1 MLQLQSAFGVV
12 ALLAIAWAFGENRG
26 AVSLR
31 QAAIGLAVTFLT
43 AVALI
48 KLPLVAHAF
57 GVINNAVGAISAAS
71 RAGTS
76 FVFGYLGGAALPFDL
91 KSPGADF
98 ILAFQALPVV
108 LVMSVLTT
116 LLFYWRVL
124 PPVVR
129 GMAWLLERTLGV
141 GGAVGLSTAANIF
154 LGMVEAPLFIRP
166 YLAHL
171 TRAELFLVMTG
182 GMAGIA
188 GTVLVLYATLLA
200 PLIPDAAAHFVIA
213 SVLGAPAA
221 ILISL
226 IMVPET
232 SDRHTGGTLADPDMH
247 ASSTMDAIV
256 KGTSAGLEL
265 LLNIVA
271 MLIVLVALVHLA
283 NAILGL
289 LPELGG
295 AAISLQRMLGLRHGS
310 GVLADGPAVAA
321 GSHRG
326 RPDGG
331 QDRAQRA
338 DRLCRSV
345 EARRRCARSALP
357 PDHALCDV
365 RLCQFRQP
373 RHHDRRAR
381 HHGAAAPR
389 RNQFARIEIDR
400 FRHPDDLPD
409 GRDRRRVELRVCC
422 HSGRGEIASPQ
433 CKSSF
438 IAGMAKPSIAA
449 QQSMDSRRSA
459 PRKDDLPQPA
469 SSTVLNSAGRITSSN
484 STSSE

>member
-1 MLQLQSAFGVV
+1 MLQLQSAFGVF
-12 ALLAIAWAFGENRG
+12 ALLVLAWGFGENRR

-31 QAAIGLAVTFLT
+31 QAAIGLVATFVT
-43 AVALI
+43 AIVLI
-48 KLPLVAHAF
+48 KVPIVTHAF
-57 GVINNAVGAISAAS
+57 GVINDAVGTIAAAS

-76 FVFGYLGGAALPFDL
+76 FVFGYLGGGALPFDP
-91 KSPGADF
+91 KTPGADF

-124 PPVVR
+124 PPIVR

-166 YLAHL
+166 YLAQL
-171 TRAELFLVMTG
+171 SRSELFLVMTG

-232 SDRHTGGTLADPDMH
+232 ADKRTGGTLEHADTNV
-247 ASSTMDAIV
+247 SSTMDAIV
-256 KGTSAGLEL
+256 QGTSAGLEL

-271 MLIVLVALVHLA
+271 MLIVLVALVYLA

-289 LPELGG
+289 LPNLGG
-295 AAISLQRMLGLRHGS
+295 APISLQRLLGYVMAPVCWLLGL
-310 GVLADGPAVAA
+310 PWPQAVTA
-321 GSHRG
+321 GSLMG
-326 RPDGG
+326 T
-331 QDRAQRA
+331 
-338 DRLCRSV
+338 
-345 EARRRCARSALP
+345 
-357 PDHALCDV
+357 
-365 RLCQFRQP
+365 
-373 RHHDRRAR
+373 
-381 HHGAAAPR
+381 
-389 RNQFARIEIDR
+389 
-400 FRHPDDLPD
+400 
-409 GRDRRRVELRVCC
+409 
-422 HSGRGEIASPQ
+422 
-433 CKSSF
+433 K
-438 IAGMAKPSIAA
+438 
-449 QQSMDSRRSA
+449 
-459 PRKDDLPQPA
+459 
-469 SSTVLNSAGRITSSN
+469 TVLNELIAYVDLSKLGPDALDPRSRLIMLYAMCGFANFGSLGIMIGGLGVMAPERREEINALGLKSIVSGTLTTCLIGAIVGVLS
-484 STSSE
+484 